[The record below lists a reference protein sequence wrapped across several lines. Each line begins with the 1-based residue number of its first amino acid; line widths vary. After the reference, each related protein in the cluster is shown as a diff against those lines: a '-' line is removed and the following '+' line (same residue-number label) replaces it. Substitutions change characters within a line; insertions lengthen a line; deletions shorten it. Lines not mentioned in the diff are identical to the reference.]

1 MAMKKKNL
9 PELVPYI
16 FEHEKFGK
24 VRAIN
29 LNGEPL
35 LVGRDIA
42 TALGYSNTRQALI
55 DHVPDKFKRII
66 NAKTLQQMASQSKGR
81 ETVTFEIYTNPQK
94 AIRDHVDAE
103 DKNTVTIRS
112 GIPGNPNMVVVNES
126 GMYALIF
133 GSQLPAAKK
142 FKRWVTN
149 EVLPS
154 IRETGSYTSPQYDFF
169 HPSPEELERRSKI
182 TTTAGIIEDLEAH
195 GIDWDWEVNPRIE
208 IDEDGVKHLVY
219 GCKLVIKHPEYE
231 KLQKQRIAAK
241 KSAEF
246 LRD

>member
-1 MAMKKKNL
+1 MKKKNV

-24 VRAIN
+24 IRAIN
-29 LNGEPL
+29 FNGEPL

-42 TALGYSNTRQALI
+42 IALGYQNPAEALI

-66 NAKTLQQMASQSKGR
+66 NAKTLQQMASQSK
-81 ETVTFEIYTNPQK
+81 TSKTDTFES
-94 AIRDHVDAE
+94 AE
-103 DKNTVTIRS
+103 WEFDSPRGLTFI
-112 GIPGNPNMVVVNES
+112 NEQ
-126 GMYALIF
+126 GMYRLILR
-133 GSQLPAAKK
+133 SNLPAAEQ
-142 FKRWVTN
+142 FTDWAC
-149 EVLPS
+149 EVLVS
-154 IRETGSYTSPQYDFF
+154 IRKTGSYTTPQYDFF

-195 GIDWDWEVNPRIE
+195 GIDWDWEVNPRIG

-246 LRD
+246 LPD

>member
-29 LNGEPL
+29 FNGEPL

-81 ETVTFEIYTNPQK
+81 ETVTFEI
-94 AIRDHVDAE
+94 AE
-103 DKNTVTIRS
+103 WEFDSPRGLTFI
-112 GIPGNPNMVVVNES
+112 NEQ
-126 GMYALIF
+126 GMYRLILR
-133 GSQLPAAKK
+133 SNLPAAEQ
-142 FKRWVTN
+142 FTDWACD
-149 EVLPS
+149 VLVS
-154 IRETGSYTSPQYDFF
+154 IRKTGSYTSPQYDFF
-169 HPSPEELERRSKI
+169 HPSPEERVRRSKI

-195 GIDWDWEVNPRIE
+195 GIDWDWEVTPRIE

-219 GCKLVIKHPEYE
+219 GCKLVINHPEYE
-231 KLQKQRIAAK
+231 KLQKELAAK
-241 KSAEF
+241 KSAGF
-246 LRD
+246 LPD

>member
-1 MAMKKKNL
+1 MAMKQKTL
-9 PELVPYI
+9 PEVVPKF
-16 FEHEKFGK
+16 FEHEQFGSIR
-24 VRAIN
+24 VVTIN
-29 LNGEPL
+29 GKPWF
-35 LVGRDIA
+35 VGTDLCR
-42 TALGYSNTRQALI
+42 ALG
-55 DHVPDKFKRII
+55 
-66 NAKTLQQMASQSKGR
+66 
-81 ETVTFEIYTNPQK
+81 YTNPQK

-246 LRD
+246 LPD